1 MASVLQAAAASSSSR
16 GRSTASPLAGVV
28 TGVRRRNTNN
38 LSPRRRDYSSPRRA
52 TAPSQHSHAA
62 AAAAAAA
69 AASSS
74 ATSTA
79 GSASASSR
87 PQSGKPRGSNM
98 GSSGGAPEL
107 RSTLPSFTAVTGD
120 PTGGNGRGTDS
131 SSAATTKGNKSG
143 TAGARRR
150 RRQRSRRGRSTGVGL
165 AAITDPLSRFMATLD
180 RRRRQR
186 DKEYDARVAVKVV
199 QTMLSGSDV
208 DAGELLWCWVAP
220 Q

>member
-87 PQSGKPRGSNM
+87 PQSGKPRSNV

-131 SSAATTKGNKSG
+131 SSAATTKGNKSS

-208 DAGELLWCWVAP
+208 DAGDLLWCWVAP